1 MTFKRPIHTCLV
13 LIGLVFAVACSQQT
27 EKQPESVPA
36 EVESVAQG
44 IVISD
49 AWARPTMT
57 PGQPGGAY
65 LTVVNNTDQD
75 DRMIAVASSRA
86 GRTMMHD
93 NVHVDGVVRMVMM
106 ENVAIPAGGRVAF
119 VPGGKHIMLFG
130 LDAPLQ
136 AGQEVPLTLTFEHA
150 GDIAITATVSA
161 DMSGPAMNPAMKMDH
176 GH

>member
-65 LTVVNNTDQD
+65 LTVVNNSDQD

-106 ENVAIPAGGRVAF
+106 EDVTIPAGGSVAF
-119 VPGGKHIMLFG
+119 VPGGAFFADGSGGNTIRLSYSLPKE
-130 LDAPLQ
+130 
-136 AGQEVPLTLTFEHA
+136 EVIDQGVARLA
-150 GDIAITATVSA
+150 AAMRDMIAKI
-161 DMSGPAMNPAMKMDH
+161 
-176 GH
+176 